1 YPEWYL
7 DSVGYYPEA
16 ADTTTEVSTD
26 DTEEPTTTIPAAIAK
41 VAGPIVTAGSTAAKA
56 TSTNVTTGTSSD
68 CPDISSTKNNAW
80 GAVVIIAFAA
90 MLVVT
95 TALGYVFGKRQALTR
110 TRGDAFVIMST
121 LLTASVPRAYL
132 ELCSQILQERHM
144 RDVFE
149 ERSVQLRCG
158 WPLCRESIANR
169 YVMLLSQASFN
180 AFSYRVSL
188 AKQQVYNARE
198 EQQFCGD
205 ACLQDARKYVA
216 SLPIKPPQMLPSLT
230 QVFGTSK
237 PHPKDY
243 DESRPAASSL
253 GVPLPKHPILGPS
266 SASRRATSAGP
277 KVVWAKQAGMGVIER
292 DVQIVEHVAPPR
304 PSTDFSTANAVLI
317 EGYVFPAHKGNRA
330 ASLKHLTGLE
340 VCEMDQLI
348 GVFCETMH
356 AYILAD
362 QLDGPAA
369 SIKAI
374 PSATTAAAAGRT
386 QCRKCRHRTCQCK
399 AKAGDANRS
408 EFSDAEIAAMMKES
422 LKIQEMTEF
431 GALD

>member
-1 YPEWYL
+1 
-7 DSVGYYPEA
+7 
-16 ADTTTEVSTD
+16 
-26 DTEEPTTTIPAAIAK
+26 
-41 VAGPIVTAGSTAAKA
+41 
-56 TSTNVTTGTSSD
+56 
-68 CPDISSTKNNAW
+68 
-80 GAVVIIAFAA
+80 
-90 MLVVT
+90 
-95 TALGYVFGKRQALTR
+95 
-110 TRGDAFVIMST
+110 
-121 LLTASVPRAYL
+121 
-132 ELCSQILQERHM
+132 
-144 RDVFE
+144 
-149 ERSVQLRCG
+149 
-158 WPLCRESIANR
+158 
-169 YVMLLSQASFN
+169 
-180 AFSYRVSL
+180 
-188 AKQQVYNARE
+188 
-198 EQQFCGD
+198 
-205 ACLQDARKYVA
+205 
-216 SLPIKPPQMLPSLT
+216 MLPSLT

-330 ASLKHLTGLE
+330 SKLAKRLAAASSTSTSTTTPDPLDEEEVFTSDDDDTSSGGDSSAAEESSEDSEGNVDTFSAADLSPFASLWWKVSEMVTPATIQLVARFNGQSNVEYVAAPVTSSTDLDNRRLLFGTFCTRQLPFVVQACHALRSDRGVQMNMSDVVQTLHLRQPIEGTRVCEWNAMCLLLLLVVHGRTPTTWHNAIAPTSLKHLTGLE

-356 AYILAD
+356 AYVLAD

-369 SIKAI
+369 STKAI

-422 LKIQEMTEF
+422 LKIQEMAEF